1 MKFLDSLR
9 DDEAVSPRLA
19 GNLFSISETSLK
31 TSQLSTQIEF
41 DQNMPIDSISAPRT
55 FYKGLRAPCVPQ
67 CFILSQVGVRF
78 SFETVQAP
86 STAATRVQEPG
97 ASYHFTFAQHA
108 LVRYYSLAGRSGTL
122 PVDALAVD
130 YGEWREAIGL
140 LSRVRRAVISSAESL
155 SSMSPL

>member
-1 MKFLDSLR
+1 LIHYATTRL
-9 DDEAVSPRLA
+9 PRLA
-19 GNLFSISETSLK
+19 STSFK
-31 TSQLSTQIEF
+31 TSQLSTQIEVGHS
-41 DQNMPIDSISAPRT
+41 MSIDSISAPTT

-78 SFETVQAP
+78 SFVTVQAP

-140 LSRVRRAVISSAESL
+140 LSRVRRAVIGTAESL
-155 SSMSPL
+155 SSMPPL